1 MEGMTM
7 DDPTVIT
14 VGDGGGSTLLN
25 ESYLDVVMQLPL
37 PGIVI
42 FVHGVNSDGEWFQAA
57 EHGLCDGLNKRLAR
71 QHGEI
76 VYANTDGG
84 QLEPV
89 KYLDDLTADGYLN
102 PDKQPDTF
110 IAPDANYSPVIQFRW
125 GYKASNEELQT
136 YGDGIYLNEQNYW
149 GGGPFANGCTSLPD
163 LWGQGLNDQ
172 LFLWLH
178 AQHLN
183 PTNDR
188 MVYACPPRPYYVLAA
203 LRLAKL
209 VKAIREK
216 QADVPITIVCHS
228 QGNMVS
234 MAAAFLGDRMGTVTD
249 GAGNSRR
256 CVADSYVL
264 CNPPYSLLKKNLVE
278 AWSGTEMAAGEL
290 HWGRQSLNAR
300 RTTLKNFFEI
310 ISKQAENAQAPEKI
324 DAFMKNE
331 PHGFTA
337 EFDRKHWGYGPNK
350 TNHGRVTLYFNPHDQ
365 VISASPVQGIGW
377 RGMSQEEIDA
387 TGADKVFC
395 QRVFAE
401 KFTVGKE
408 DAKTYHFWKNHH
420 GVGLKA
426 GSQNFWHPQS
436 LRARY
441 AIKKGLDANKNWL
454 AKVATVVTAPVFYL
468 VTAIIDIRIN
478 ALPDDNWETPLKAP
492 KLPEPFEPKSI
503 RFGKVGDVFDEG
515 TDAPGQ
521 SRDRERV
528 RDESDP
534 YDTDEGGKAEGSKD
548 TEASLRYE
556 HHALLRMRAR
566 REDLHQDSDESK
578 GLYRNSEFIT
588 EEDNVDSASDG
599 YKAWRAKKIKEALAE
614 NVNAPATDHSSIMTN
629 PDHAKRALA
638 YDIPVGVCHIKN
650 RDIRVFRQMADWRY
664 VGDLKKDNP
673 IKEFAE
679 YFGIGTFKG
688 KKIYDWAAHDK
699 DGKIPDSIVD
709 QRNMLGL

>member
-14 VGDGGGSTLLN
+14 VGDGSGSTLLN

-57 EHGLCDGLNKRLAR
+57 ERGLCDGLNKRLAR
-71 QHGEI
+71 QDWQI
-76 VYANTDGG
+76 VHANTEGG
-84 QLEPV
+84 QLKPV
-89 KYLDDLTADGYLN
+89 EYLDDLTADGYLN

-110 IAPDANYSPVIQFRW
+110 IAPDAHFSPVIQFRW
-125 GYKASNEELQT
+125 GYKASADDLQT

-234 MAAAFLGDRMGTVTD
+234 LAAAFLGDRLGEVTD
-249 GAGNSRR
+249 GAGKPGR

-264 CNPPYSLLKKNLVE
+264 CNPPYSLVKKNIVE

-290 HWGRQSLNAR
+290 HWGRQTFNAR

-310 ISKQAENAQAPEKI
+310 IGKQAANAQAPEKI
-324 DAFMKNE
+324 DDFMKNE
-331 PHGFTA
+331 AHEFTA
-337 EFDRKHWGYGPNK
+337 KADRAQWGYGPNK

-377 RGMSQEEIDA
+377 RGMSQKEIDA
-387 TGADKVFC
+387 TGAHGVFC

-408 DAKTYHFWKNHH
+408 SVKIYHFWKNHH
-420 GVGLKA
+420 GVGLKP
-426 GSQNFWHPQS
+426 GSPHFWYPES
-436 LRARY
+436 PRAKY
-441 AIKKGLDANKNWL
+441 AIKKGLDANKNWI
-454 AKVATVVTAPVFYL
+454 AKVATVVTAPIFYL
-468 VTAIIDIRIN
+468 VTAVIDIRIN
-478 ALPDDNWETPLKAP
+478 ALPDDDWETPLEAP
-492 KLPEPFEPKSI
+492 KLPEPFEPKSK
-503 RFGKVGDVFDEG
+503 RFGKIDDVFDEG
-515 TDAPGQ
+515 TDAPGA

-528 RDESDP
+528 RGDDDP
-534 YDTDEGGKAEGSKD
+534 YNTEKGGAAEGNKE
-548 TEASLRYE
+548 TEAALRYE

-566 REDLHQDSDESK
+566 RENLYIDSDKSK
-578 GLYRNSEFIT
+578 GSYRESEFVT
-588 EEDNVDSASDG
+588 EEDNPDRASID
-599 YKAWRAKKIKEALAE
+599 YKAWRAKKIKETLAE
-614 NVNAPATDHSSIMTN
+614 NIKAPATDHSSIMTN
-629 PDHAKRALA
+629 PDHARMALA
-638 YDIPVGVCHIKN
+638 YDIPIGVCHIKS
-650 RDIRVFRQMADWRY
+650 DDMRVLRQMADWRY
-664 VGDLKKDNP
+664 LSGLDDGDP
-673 IKEFAE
+673 SKEFSE
-679 YFGIGTFKG
+679 YFKRG
-688 KKIYDWAAHDK
+688 KLSDCPIYVWASEDAE
-699 DGKIPDSIVD
+699 GKIPEAIVD
-709 QRNMLGL
+709 ERSMLGF